1 MKLELRSKLS
11 HKTIKNNSNKNIFHP
26 IKYPNLRRN
35 FIEFK
40 NLQNNNKSLNY
51 SLNTPKESK
60 YKNNSHFSDIKYIN
74 NSFSNNFII
83 IKDIEQQ
90 TLYNMIKNMFII
102 FLIEKSKLVDTTKSL
117 SKILKL
123 FSPEIKNIYIKM
135 LDYFNNY
142 RNGKIYKIVNKKTFI
157 NEMINAY
164 NIILTQREKNILQKY
179 IQKKSTKK

>member
-26 IKYPNLRRN
+26 INLRRN

-90 TLYNMIKNMFII
+90 TLYNMINNIFII
-102 FLIEKSKLVDTTKSL
+102 FLIEKSKFADTTKSL

-142 RNGKIYKIVNKKTFI
+142 RNGKIYKMVNKKTFI